1 MSSFNSQFLYSV
13 TIILL
18 GYILKRTNL
27 LQQKDGEAL
36 ARIIFN
42 ITMPCLI
49 IVTFSSIK
57 IDGSLI
63 LLLVIGIV
71 YGLLLAAVGVF
82 VFRKDERKVK
92 GMLTMMIPGFNI
104 GMFAYPLVEGIWGK
118 EGLKYFGMF
127 DVGNAFVI
135 FVLCYVIGS
144 YYSGDNIDIE
154 FKKILYKVLKSMPLL
169 TYVIICLLAIIGIHL
184 PSYVLDVSVI
194 ISKANM
200 PLSLLLL
207 GVYLN
212 FSFQKSYL
220 KKIIMFLSIRY
231 VIGLGVGIALFFLLP
246 FEDMFRYTILVCFIL
261 PVAGSVLP
269 YAVEFKYDQ
278 KFVGTVSNMTIL
290 LSFLLLWG
298 MTNVLM

>member
-1 MSSFNSQFLYSV
+1 MSSFNSQFLYSI

-71 YGLLLAAVGVF
+71 YGLLLAAVGIF

-144 YYSGDNIDIE
+144 YYSGDDIDIE
-154 FKKILYKVLKSMPLL
+154 FKR
-169 TYVIICLLAIIGIHL
+169 
-184 PSYVLDVSVI
+184 
-194 ISKANM
+194 
-200 PLSLLLL
+200 
-207 GVYLN
+207 
-212 FSFQKSYL
+212 F
-220 KKIIMFLSIRY
+220 
-231 VIGLGVGIALFFLLP
+231 
-246 FEDMFRYTILVCFIL
+246 YT
-261 PVAGSVLP
+261 
-269 YAVEFKYDQ
+269 KY
-278 KFVGTVSNMTIL
+278 
-290 LSFLLLWG
+290 
-298 MTNVLM
+298 